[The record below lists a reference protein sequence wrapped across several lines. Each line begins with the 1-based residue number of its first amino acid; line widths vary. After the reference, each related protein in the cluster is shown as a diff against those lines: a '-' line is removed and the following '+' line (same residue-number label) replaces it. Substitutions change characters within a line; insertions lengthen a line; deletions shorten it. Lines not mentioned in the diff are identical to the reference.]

1 MDSFEVVFTFKA
13 RTQLQNCVS
22 YISHTLL
29 NDIAA
34 KSVYQ
39 DAMETVA
46 QLSSVAGSL
55 PYCRHPKL
63 RDFGYRIIGFKRH
76 QYVMLYRIDGKTAII
91 DGIYHQKQDY
101 ENIFAGE

>member
-1 MDSFEVVFTFKA
+1 MDSFEVVFTPKA
-13 RTQLQNCVS
+13 RMQLQNCVS
-22 YISHTLL
+22 YIACTLS
-29 NDIAA
+29 NNIAA

-55 PYCRHPKL
+55 PYCKHPKL
-63 RDFGYRIIGFKRH
+63 KDFGYRIISFKRH
-76 QYVMLYRIDGKTAII
+76 QYIMLYRIHDRTVII